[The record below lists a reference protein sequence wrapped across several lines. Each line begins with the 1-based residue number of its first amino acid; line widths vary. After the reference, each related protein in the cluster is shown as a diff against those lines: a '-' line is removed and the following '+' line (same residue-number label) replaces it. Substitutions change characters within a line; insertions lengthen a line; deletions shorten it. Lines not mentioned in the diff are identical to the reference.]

1 MAELTE
7 FSARL
12 RDVIERCA
20 QSQTEFSRTL
30 GIAEASVRGYLK
42 SVTPPATF
50 LSRVCEVYKVDGTWL
65 LTGAGDMFSTGS
77 GVSAGNGAIVGSP
90 QNTTTNDATILMEVI
105 RHLQDENKKLTDAL
119 IELKK

>member
-65 LTGAGDMFSTGS
+65 LTGAGDMFSTG
-77 GVSAGNGAIVGSP
+77 GVTAGNGAIVGSP